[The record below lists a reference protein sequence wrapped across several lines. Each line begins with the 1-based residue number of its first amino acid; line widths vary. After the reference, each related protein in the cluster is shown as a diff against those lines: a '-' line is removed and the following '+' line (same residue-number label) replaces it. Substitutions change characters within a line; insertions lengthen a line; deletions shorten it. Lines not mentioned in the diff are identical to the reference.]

1 MATLLD
7 GTEGPTEAPAR
18 RGRGI
23 PRGLVTGSELAWR
36 LLICLV
42 VVAILA
48 WALWQVRVVLLP
60 AFVALLVSTILA
72 PPAHALAR
80 AGLPP
85 GLAAAIV
92 FVGSL
97 ALIGGVI
104 ALIVPQL
111 GGEFDTL
118 GRQVELG
125 AQQVGDYIASG
136 PFGLSDAQVQAAID
150 DAAGRV
156 RRSAGSLA
164 TGVLTG
170 AIIVTQFLAELLLTL
185 VLLFFFLKDGPRLWA
200 WVLRLFPR
208 HRRETAHHV
217 GQASL
222 AMLTGYVRGVFFV
235 ACVDAFFIGVALA
248 LIGVPLVIPLAVIT
262 FIAAFIPFVGAVV
275 AGAVATLVALVSGGV
290 IDALLVV
297 AAVLAVQ
304 QLEGNL
310 LYPVVVGRSVE
321 LHPVAI
327 LLAVGTGAVLAGIVG
342 AFIAV
347 PITAAIAAAIPV
359 ARRETEEDARREE
372 ILVAPTRGPA

>member
-7 GTEGPTEAPAR
+7 GTEGSTEAPPR
-18 RGRGI
+18 RVRGT
-23 PRGLVTGSELAWR
+23 PRALVAASELAWR
-36 LLICLV
+36 LIICLV
-42 VVAILA
+42 AVAILA
-48 WALWQVRVVLLP
+48 WALWQVRVVFVP

-72 PPAHALAR
+72 PPAQALAR
-80 AGLPP
+80 AGLPR

-92 FVGSL
+92 FVGGL

-111 GGEFDTL
+111 AGEFGQL

-125 AQQVGDYIASG
+125 AQQVGDYVASG

-150 DAAGRV
+150 DAADRV

-170 AIIVTQFLAELLLTL
+170 AIIVTQVLAELLLTL
-185 VLLFFFLKDGPRLWA
+185 VLLFFFVKDGPQLWA

-208 HRRETAHHV
+208 HRRETVHHV

-235 ACVDAFFIGVALA
+235 ACVDAFFIGIALA

-262 FIAAFIPFVGAVV
+262 FIAAFIPFVGAFV

-290 IDALLVV
+290 IDALLVL
-297 AAVLAVQ
+297 AAVLVVQ

-372 ILVAPTRGPA
+372 IVVAPTRAPA